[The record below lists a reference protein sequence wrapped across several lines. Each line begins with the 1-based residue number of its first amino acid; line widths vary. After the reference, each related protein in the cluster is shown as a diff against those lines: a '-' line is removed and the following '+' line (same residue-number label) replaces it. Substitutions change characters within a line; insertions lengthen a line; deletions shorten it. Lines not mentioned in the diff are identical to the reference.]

1 MTSEFSAEKDAIDP
15 SLVGHVAAREF
26 GSAKEV
32 YRERLREWAVALHDL
47 SDADFLGE
55 AASAIH
61 GSALVNSWRG
71 NWEHEHF
78 KASACHHESN
88 RRKTVEHADDCEAST
103 LYERAWNSTVRSQ
116 GHGHLAHDLRPCT
129 CQPSRPGSSDGA

>member
-1 MTSEFSAEKDAIDP
+1 MSEHSTEKDVIDP
-15 SLVGHVAAREF
+15 ALVGHVAAREF
-26 GSAKEV
+26 AGAKEV
-32 YRERLREWAVALHDL
+32 YRDRLREWALALPMMD
-47 SDADFLGE
+47 DDRFLDE
-55 AASAIH
+55 AGSAIH

-88 RRKTVEHADDCEAST
+88 RRKAAEHDDACESST

-116 GHGHLAHDLRPCT
+116 GHGHMATDLRPCT
-129 CQPSRPGSSDGA
+129 CRPSRPGETS